1 MLLQLDDFRLLA
13 LLDVPVAAAPSV
25 SRAIRTL
32 PGLREG
38 HRGSHHAGTAHDR
51 FSFLPGLASDLKGVA
66 LLELWQE
73 EFHREGTGVFLV
85 GELFENP
92 REWTDSIAGDDSR

>member
-1 MLLQLDDFRLLA
+1 LCTRHIPKKLKPRGHHDWPDKR
-13 LLDVPVAAAPSV
+13 P
-25 SRAIRTL
+25 IRTL
-32 PGLREG
+32 PGSLEG

-51 FSFLPGLASDLKGVA
+51 FSFLPSLASDLKGVA

-73 EFHREGTGVFLV
+73 EFHRERTGVFLV

-92 REWTDSIAGDDSR
+92 REWTDSIAGDDSC